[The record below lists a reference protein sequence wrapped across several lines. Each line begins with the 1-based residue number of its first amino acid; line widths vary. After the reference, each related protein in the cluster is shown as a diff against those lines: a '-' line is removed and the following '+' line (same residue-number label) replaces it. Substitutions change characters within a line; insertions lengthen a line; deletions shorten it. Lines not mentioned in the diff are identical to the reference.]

1 MDSIEGVCRMRR
13 YREIECPICKEYF
26 NATKYTDC
34 PKENCK
40 SIQDSWDDETSTQIE
55 QTSRGFNR

>member
-1 MDSIEGVCRMRR
+1 MMKR
-13 YREIECPICKEYF
+13 YREVECPICKEYF

-34 PKENCK
+34 PKESCK
-40 SIQDSWDDETSTQIE
+40 SIQDGWDDETSAQIQ

>member
-1 MDSIEGVCRMRR
+1 MRR

-26 NATKYTDC
+26 NATNHVSC
-34 PKENCK
+34 PKESCK
-40 SIQDSWDDETSTQIE
+40 SMQDDWEEETATQIQ